1 MLGRPHYEINRQF
14 EIRATERDL
23 IEQALYDLHFAAEIE
38 NLFEVCN
45 NLVNE
50 DMVKRL
56 K

>member
-14 EIRATERDL
+14 DIRSTERDL

-38 NLFEVCN
+38 NLFEVRN